1 MHNIKTLKLTYI
13 LLSLLSIFS
22 CEWRVEDQPGYW
34 VITFPQDGATCN
46 EIVTLTVDASDP
58 DGICGI
64 EINVND
70 FKIDVPLSEILGN
83 LNNEPIEISLNTN
96 ELPDGPVAVS
106 VSICDCNDNCTESP
120 PIDYTIDN
128 TLSLPDTVNI
138 NSVIFK
144 NGGFEILWETSN
156 AADFNQYDLY
166 HSLVDEPENF
176 YKIYSSNDINETTY
190 FKSNVNPLV
199 FNYFYII
206 AVSYTHLTLP
216 TTPYV

>member
-1 MHNIKTLKLTYI
+1 MYNLKTLKIKY
-13 LLSLLSIFS
+13 LLLGIFSIFS
-22 CEWRVEDQPGYW
+22 CEWRLEDQPGYW

-46 EIVTLTVDASDP
+46 EIVTITVDASDP

-83 LNNEPIEISLNTN
+83 LNKEPIEVSLNTN

-144 NGGFEILWETSN
+144 NGGFEILW
-156 AADFNQYDLY
+156 
-166 HSLVDEPENF
+166 
-176 YKIYSSNDINETTY
+176 
-190 FKSNVNPLV
+190 
-199 FNYFYII
+199 
-206 AVSYTHLTLP
+206 
-216 TTPYV
+216 